1 MRMKWGKIWRV
12 ATGVLAILIV
22 GGVGWQF
29 AKILRRRELWEQ
41 QPPDP
46 AWVAAA
52 ALLYAFGF
60 MCWGGFWL
68 RLLRAMGEWMPLEL
82 ATRAYFVSQLG
93 KYVPGKG
100 MAVIMRV
107 GLARMAGVRTSVAA
121 ITATYETLTAIAA
134 GAIVAAALFPFLDIA
149 DQSSMVWKALG
160 LLAIA
165 GIPILPGVFNR
176 LAARVARP
184 FLSADA
190 PRLPRFSVGNL
201 LTGLAQTSLGWL
213 CLGASL
219 LALLRG
225 LGQGDPARNL
235 SWLTCTAC
243 VSLSYVAGFLTVVA
257 PGGIGVREFL
267 LQQLLARQFAPALGE
282 EAAEVF
288 AAVAALALR
297 LTWTLTELFLAGGSV
312 MIARLVPR
320 KTKA

>member
-1 MRMKWGKIWRV
+1 MRWRTAWRL
-12 ATGVLAILIV
+12 ATVVLAIIIV
-22 GGVGWQF
+22 AGVGWQF

-41 QPPDP
+41 PAPDP
-46 AWVAAA
+46 IWVAAS
-52 ALLYAFGF
+52 ALLYALGF

-68 RLLRAMGEWMPLEL
+68 RLLRAMGERLPLEL

-107 GLARMAGVRTSVAA
+107 GLARLAGVRTSVAA

-134 GAIVAAALFPFLDIA
+134 GAIVAAILFPFLDIA
-149 DQSSMVWKALG
+149 DQSSLVWKAIG

-184 FLSADA
+184 FLAIDA
-190 PRLPRFSVGNL
+190 APLPRLSVGNL
-201 LTGLAQTSLGWL
+201 VTGLLQTSLGWI

-219 LALLRG
+219 FAMLRG
-225 LGQGDPARNL
+225 LSREHPAHNL
-235 SWLTCTAC
+235 PWLACTAC

-267 LQQLLARQFAPALGE
+267 LQQLLARQLAPSLGE
-282 EAAEVF
+282 ETAETF
-288 AAVAALALR
+288 AVVVALVLR
-297 LTWTLTELFLAGGSV
+297 LTWTLTELLLAGGSAV
-312 MIARLVPR
+312 IVRFVSR
-320 KTKA
+320 KAKA